1 MYIINVNMTKSKTS
15 SLKVVSAT
23 FLLVCFVSLKESY
36 CKTRKNAF
44 YFISKALLVLEI
56 IKFWHSRYS
65 NIMMSSNAQAWN
77 TKQILLNNLG
87 SKRSLVMKFGQ
98 FMQYYKIFFFIKKL
112 YEKCGLE
119 TSSRL
124 FLIFTE
130 SSVKKI
136 LWRSVCWFGQILID
150 LLLQI

>member
-1 MYIINVNMTKSKTS
+1 MCIINVNMTKSKTR

-23 FLLVCFVSLKESY
+23 FLLVCFVCPKESY

-44 YFISKALLVLEI
+44 YLTSKALLVLEI
-56 IKFWHSRYS
+56 IKFQHFRYS
-65 NIMMSSNAQAWN
+65 DIMTSSNAQAWN
-77 TKQILLNNLG
+77 TKQILNNLG

-98 FMQYYKIFFFIKKL
+98 FMQYYKIFFLIKKL
-112 YEKCGLE
+112 YKKCGLE
-119 TSSRL
+119 TSSRP

-130 SSVKKI
+130 SSVKNI